1 MVEKEKDQQ
10 YGIDIVSAFAER
22 TVKRLW
28 ITIILLVI
36 LLFGS
41 NAAWI
46 YYESQFQDESW
57 TYETE
62 QDTDN
67 GGSNYY
73 YGGDYYGA
81 PESESNSQE
90 TNP

>member
-1 MVEKEKDQQ
+1 MVEKETDQQ
-10 YGIDIVSAFAER
+10 YTIDIISAFAER

-28 ITIILLVI
+28 ITIILLLV

-46 YYESQFQDESW
+46 YYESQFEKETW

-73 YGGDYYGA
+73 YGVHRKSARYDGRC
-81 PESESNSQE
+81 P
-90 TNP
+90 

>member
-1 MVEKEKDQQ
+1 MVDKEIDQQ

-28 ITIILLVI
+28 ITIILLVL

-46 YYESQFQDESW
+46 YYESQYQDETW
-57 TYETE
+57 TYEAT
-62 QDTDN
+62 TDGGGNAIAN
-67 GGSNYY
+67 GDGEVNYY
-73 YGGDYYGA
+73 G
-81 PESESNSQE
+81 ESESNAQE